1 MVTHPLDVCVVDFA
15 ISRFSQADLAASAVM
30 YVHSSEAELYIDNFI
45 FSVSDGTNNVSR
57 PLAGNNHCLGCQLV
71 ISCSLSARNLTK

>member
-1 MVTHPLDVCVVDFA
+1 MVAHSVGMHVIEYA

-30 YVHSSEAELYIDNFI
+30 YVHSSEVELYIDNFI

-57 PLAGNNHCLGCQLV
+57 LGSLETV
-71 ISCSLSARNLTK
+71 IV